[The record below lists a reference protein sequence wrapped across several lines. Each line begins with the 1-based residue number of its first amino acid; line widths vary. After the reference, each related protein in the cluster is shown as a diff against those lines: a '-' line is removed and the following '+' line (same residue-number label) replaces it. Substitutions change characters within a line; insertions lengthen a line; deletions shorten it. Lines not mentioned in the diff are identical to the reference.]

1 MSDPDAPSLTNFAGS
16 SPITSVTFRLRPEDV
31 RAFQSA
37 LRPRIVTAILYVV
50 ATLTVV
56 LLITSLVLHVRRF
69 GFDHPEVFRS
79 GGILIFMVV
88 VGAGTILWQKLH
100 KGAESPVEI
109 KVDLTPESLN
119 VGQAGVSE
127 TKHAWTSVAEIRETP
142 RHFLVYLEIFNP
154 INRREKPMLAF
165 LIPRRAFATA
175 EAADE
180 FLRTATEWHAAAVE
194 AAEV

>member
-1 MSDPDAPSLTNFAGS
+1 MSDPDAPAVPNFAGP

-31 RAFQSA
+31 CAFQSA

-56 LLITSLVLHVRRF
+56 LLTTSLVLHVRRF
-69 GFDHPEVFRS
+69 GFDHTEVFRS
-79 GGILIFMVV
+79 GGILTFMVV

-100 KGAESPVEI
+100 TAAELPVAI
-109 KVDLTPESLN
+109 QVDLTPEGLN

-127 TKHAWTSVAEIRETP
+127 TKHAWTSIAEIRETP

-154 INRREKPMLAF
+154 HSGEKPMPAF

-180 FLRTATEWHAAAVE
+180 FLRNATEWHAAAVE